1 MLTLAKV
8 GPGDYVV
15 DLGSGDGRLVTT
27 AVSKYKARGGMGVE
41 IDGKLVKEATA
52 NAAKTGV
59 GDRVKFVEGDL
70 FKANVGDATVVTL
83 YLLPSMMGD
92 VEAKLAKELK
102 PGRGSC
108 RTTIRCL
115 PGSTSTSSHSTPT
128 RKCRSRERLGPCC
141 CSIACPPNRAL
152 AIPGDVRPLDDV
164 AVTPRVRHD
173 RRGNVRRRRRERLE
187 REPAKRSL
195 TSSTPSTIDLS
206 FEQRPCRSRDRAAR

>member
-1 MLTLAKV
+1 MHHPHPLASSAQRDPRRFVAAILFLAWVTTLPAAAQVAAKAEAPYVPTPVAIVDRMLTLAKV

-41 IDGKLVKEATA
+41 IDGKLVKEANA

-102 PGRGSC
+102 PGTRVVSHDYPLPSWKHVDVVAFDTDEKVPISGTT
-108 RTTIRCL
+108 RTVL
-115 PGSTSTSSHSTPT
+115 
-128 RKCRSRERLGPCC
+128 L
-141 CSIACPPNRAL
+141 L
-152 AIPGDVRPLDDV
+152 Y
-164 AVTPRVRHD
+164 RV
-173 RRGNVRRRRRERLE
+173 
-187 REPAKRSL
+187 PAK
-195 TSSTPSTIDLS
+195 
-206 FEQRPCRSRDRAAR
+206 